1 MSPNGING
9 NGGARSGA
17 TRSTRGTASP
27 SKQAKKERPTMQA
40 EPHVPVEMD
49 AERAARLEEKQRQL
63 ETVHDRHDNLVCCL
77 CFLNYFRILS
87 YAS

>member
-1 MSPNGING
+1 
-9 NGGARSGA
+9 
-17 TRSTRGTASP
+17 
-27 SKQAKKERPTMQA
+27 MQA